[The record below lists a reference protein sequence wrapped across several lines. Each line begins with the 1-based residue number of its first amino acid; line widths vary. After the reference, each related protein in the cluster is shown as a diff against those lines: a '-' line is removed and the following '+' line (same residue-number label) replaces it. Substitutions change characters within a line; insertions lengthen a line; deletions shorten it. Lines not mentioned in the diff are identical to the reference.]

1 MLDGKVNTL
10 LTLVSAGSYTK
21 AAQMLSLTQPAV
33 SHQMRLLEEEYG
45 IRLFYSGRKSLK
57 LTPEGETLVKYA
69 QRLVAL
75 DNKARHAIDDARRNI
90 RRFTVGI
97 TTTLGEYLVSQIFS
111 NYCSEHPEVSINI
124 VTDTIN
130 NIYDMLSLGQADLA
144 IVEGG
149 YSRDKYS
156 SVLLD
161 TDYLCLVVGP
171 DHPLAHRRSVA
182 LQELKKERF
191 ILRSPNAGTRTL
203 FESHLRRHNE
213 DISAFN
219 IIIETDNITTIKE
232 LVASGLGVT
241 IMAHS
246 ACREEAAA
254 GRLVLVPIEN
264 MNMPREINM
273 VYHQDFSHPEV
284 LAEILRI
291 YRDTQR
297 QPTAA
302 RR

>member
-1 MLDGKVNTL
+1 MLDVKVNTL
-10 LTLVSAGSYTK
+10 LTLISAGSYTK
-21 AAQMLSLTQPAV
+21 AAGMLSLTQPAV

-45 IRLFYSGRKSLK
+45 IRLFYSGRKTLK
-57 LTPEGETLVKYA
+57 LTPEGEILVKYA

-75 DNKARHAIDDARRNI
+75 DAKARRAIDDARKNM

-111 NYCSEHPEVSINI
+111 NYCSEHPEVNINI

-130 NIYDMLSLGQADLA
+130 NIYEMLSLGQVDLA

-149 YSRDKYS
+149 LTREKYT

-171 DHPLAHRRSVA
+171 NHPLAHRKSVS
-182 LQELKKERF
+182 LPELKKERF
-191 ILRSPNAGTRTL
+191 ILRSASAGTRTL
-203 FESHLRRHNE
+203 FESHLHRMNE

-232 LVASGLGVT
+232 LVNSGLGVT

-246 ACREEAAA
+246 ACLDEAAS

-273 VYHQDFSHPEV
+273 VYHQDFSHTEV
-284 LAEILRI
+284 LEEILRI
-291 YRDTQR
+291 YRETR
-297 QPTAA
+297 T
-302 RR
+302 R

>member
-1 MLDGKVNTL
+1 MLDIKINTL
-10 LTLVSAGSYTK
+10 LTLISAGSYTK
-21 AAQMLSLTQPAV
+21 AARLLSLTQPAV

-45 IRLFYSGRKSLK
+45 IKLFYSGRKALK
-57 LTPEGETLVKYA
+57 LTPEGEVLVKYA
-69 QRLVAL
+69 RRLVAL
-75 DNKARHAIDDARRNI
+75 DDKARRAIDDARRNI

-111 NYCSEHPEVSINI
+111 NYCAEHPEVSINF

-130 NIYDMLSLGQADLA
+130 NIYEMLSLGQVDLA

-149 YSRDKYS
+149 LPREGYT

-171 DHPLAHRRSVA
+171 QHPFAHRESVS

-191 ILRSPNAGTRTL
+191 VLRSANAGTRVL
-203 FESHLRRHNE
+203 FESHLRRLGE

-232 LVASGLGVT
+232 LVNSGLGVT
-241 IMAHS
+241 IMANS
-246 ACREEAAA
+246 ACREEASS
-254 GRLVLVPIEN
+254 GRLVVVPIEN
-264 MNMPREINM
+264 MNMPREINI
-273 VYHQDFSHPEV
+273 VYHRDFSHTEV

-291 YRDTQR
+291 YRETR
-297 QPTAA
+297 TH
-302 RR
+302 

>member
-1 MLDGKVNTL
+1 MLDIKINTL
-10 LTLVSAGSYTK
+10 LTLISAGSYTK
-21 AAQMLSLTQPAV
+21 AARLLSLTQPAV

-45 IRLFYSGRKSLK
+45 IKLFYSGRKALK
-57 LTPEGETLVKYA
+57 LTPEGEVLVKYA
-69 QRLVAL
+69 RRLVAL
-75 DNKARHAIDDARRNI
+75 DDKARRAIDDARRNI

-111 NYCSEHPEVSINI
+111 NYCAEHPEVSINF

-130 NIYDMLSLGQADLA
+130 NIYEMLSLGQVDLA

-149 YSRDKYS
+149 LPREGYT

-171 DHPLAHRRSVA
+171 QHPFAHRESVS

-191 ILRSPNAGTRTL
+191 VLRSANAGTRTL
-203 FESHLRRHNE
+203 FESHLRRLGE

-232 LVASGLGVT
+232 LVNSGLGVT
-241 IMAHS
+241 IMANS
-246 ACREEAAA
+246 ACREEASR
-254 GRLVLVPIEN
+254 GRLVVVPIEN
-264 MNMPREINM
+264 MNMPREINI
-273 VYHQDFSHPEV
+273 VYHRDFSHTEV

-291 YRDTQR
+291 YRETR
-297 QPTAA
+297 TH
-302 RR
+302 

>member
-10 LTLVSAGSYTK
+10 LTLVSAGSYTR

-45 IRLFYSGRKSLK
+45 IRLFCSGRKTLK
-57 LTPEGETLVKYA
+57 LTPDGEILVKYA

-75 DNKARHAIDDARRNI
+75 DAKARRAIDDARRSI

-124 VTDTIN
+124 VTDSIN
-130 NIYDMLSLGQADLA
+130 NIYEMLSLGQVDLA

-149 YSRDKYS
+149 LTREKYI

-171 DHPLAHRRSVA
+171 NHPFAHRKSVS
-182 LQELKKERF
+182 LPELKKERF
-191 ILRSPNAGTRTL
+191 ILRSSSAGTRTL
-203 FESHLRRHNE
+203 FEAHLRRMNE

-232 LVASGLGVT
+232 LVNSGIGVT

-246 ACREEAAA
+246 ACREEAAS

-273 VYHQDFSHPEV
+273 VYHQDFRHTEV
-284 LAEILRI
+284 LEEIMRI
-291 YRDTQR
+291 YRETR
-297 QPTAA
+297 L
-302 RR
+302 R

>member
-1 MLDGKVNTL
+1 MLDIKINTL
-10 LTLVSAGSYTK
+10 LTLISAGSYTK
-21 AAQMLSLTQPAV
+21 AARLLSLTQPAV

-45 IRLFYSGRKSLK
+45 IKLFYSGRKALK
-57 LTPEGETLVKYA
+57 LTPEGEVLVKYA
-69 QRLVAL
+69 RRLVAL
-75 DNKARHAIDDARRNI
+75 DDKARRAIDDARRNI

-111 NYCSEHPEVSINI
+111 NYCAEHPEVSINF
-124 VTDTIN
+124 VTDTIK
-130 NIYDMLSLGQADLA
+130 NIYEMLSLGQVDLA

-149 YSRDKYS
+149 LPREGYT

-171 DHPLAHRRSVA
+171 QHPFAHRESVS

-191 ILRSPNAGTRTL
+191 VLRSANAGTRVL
-203 FESHLRRHNE
+203 FESHLRRLGE

-232 LVASGLGVT
+232 LVNSGLGVT
-241 IMAHS
+241 IMANS
-246 ACREEAAA
+246 ACREEASS
-254 GRLVLVPIEN
+254 GRLVVVPIEN
-264 MNMPREINM
+264 MNMPREINI
-273 VYHQDFSHPEV
+273 VYHRDFSHTEV

-291 YRDTQR
+291 YRETR
-297 QPTAA
+297 TH
-302 RR
+302 